1 VSRWRRAAVRRARI
15 RFSPLA
21 GDRMAI
27 ELDKDVRDRAIVSL
41 QRYFTE
47 NMEEPIGNLQAGA
60 LLGFFLEEIA
70 PLVYNTAVGHAQ
82 QQLHGRIAEL
92 DIECHEEPFG
102 YWKKFERRKR

>member
-1 VSRWRRAAVRRARI
+1 
-15 RFSPLA
+15 
-21 GDRMAI
+21 MAL

-92 DIECHEEPFG
+92 DCHEEPFG